1 MSVEMNDAR
10 ISALLLNPASATE
23 EEQTLATTFLGT
35 KLSTAMASND
45 FAAMAKISREITA
58 LSTKF
63 NVSRVEKVEGLRNGW
78 KDFINE
84 QVLNFAKF
92 LQDWQVEDENHVK
105 RESPVPNFRME
116 FSSSLKDASD
126 FRFVWEDMEGSKKR
140 ERSGLRASH
149 KRSGELQKN
158 GVKVERYPTA
168 TAAVIAVLGKESLSK
183 VSSKG
188 VTYKVNPITALE
200 GAGYVWNPD
209 PLDPK

>member
-1 MSVEMNDAR
+1 MNDAR
-10 ISALLLNPASATE
+10 ISALLLNPALADA
-23 EEQTLATTFLGT
+23 EEQKVATTFLGV

-63 NVSRVEKVEGLRNGW
+63 KVAVDEKVEGLRNGW

-116 FSSSLKDASD
+116 FDSNLKDASD
-126 FRFVWEDMEGSKKR
+126 LRFVWLDLASSTKR

-149 KRSGELQKN
+149 KRSGELQKD
-158 GVKVERYPTA
+158 GQKVERYPTA
-168 TAAVIAVLGKESLSK
+168 TAAVIATLGKEALSK
-183 VSSKG
+183 VSTKG
-188 VTYKVNPITALE
+188 ITYKVNPITALE
-200 GAGYVWNPD
+200 GAGYVWVPD